1 MYHFGSVAAVL
12 AATFFFAII
21 KVVPETVGVFTGFRT
36 CEGLPPIFDGDVI
49 FDRVNNVYNVECR
62 VGGVY
67 VVSGGISMLLSSC
80 ADANATVDLTL
91 VETHFL

>member
-1 MYHFGSVAAVL
+1 MILIGRL
-12 AATFFFAII
+12 
-21 KVVPETVGVFTGFRT
+21 GFRT
-36 CEGLPPIFDGDVI
+36 REGLHPIFDGDVI

>member
-1 MYHFGSVAAVL
+1 M
-12 AATFFFAII
+12 
-21 KVVPETVGVFTGFRT
+21 
-36 CEGLPPIFDGDVI
+36 
-49 FDRVNNVYNVECR
+49 YNVECR

-91 VETHFL
+91 VETHFCDA